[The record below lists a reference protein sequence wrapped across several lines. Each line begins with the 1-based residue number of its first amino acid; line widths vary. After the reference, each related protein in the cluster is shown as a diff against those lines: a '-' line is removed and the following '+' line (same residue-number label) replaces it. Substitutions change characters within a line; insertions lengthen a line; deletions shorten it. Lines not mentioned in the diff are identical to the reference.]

1 MKKIFTPCGIW
12 AVYLMLMFVSCSK
25 ETSTEG
31 TIPDGALV
39 QFSIMSDEIETRTV
53 YGEKYTDPYDNNA
66 KKQQILWKVGDE
78 VTIVMYDPDNFADH
92 QEAVYVV
99 VDSPESMVWKPEV
112 SRHRALVKIKD
123 GYEPLRWNREWTKRK
138 FVAYFVP
145 SMQEEYITPWVS
157 NSVLGGLS
165 SNWGDKGYAQLPMHN
180 NQPRFTLK
188 GLGTSQLEAVP
199 NMYYAHMFAEQEIQ
213 PTSLD
218 DLDVTLVFN
227 PLFTSFEVTLNNP
240 LNKDIGLLGV
250 LLIDG
255 EQYTT
260 GNMIIS
266 DLTNP
271 YSYSV
276 GNNAKYATGFYIYQF
291 DEFYSDTVENP
302 GHFIEYK
309 TIKIPANGT
318 FTLTLF
324 CLPKTYK
331 KLKLEVY
338 YDIVRVQSPYGDT
351 YASDTLP
358 LASSSG
364 QYFTFDAFKKHV
376 LHIDIPETVESYFH

>member
-1 MKKIFTPCGIW
+1 
-12 AVYLMLMFVSCSK
+12 
-25 ETSTEG
+25 
-31 TIPDGALV
+31 
-39 QFSIMSDEIETRTV
+39 
-53 YGEKYTDPYDNNA
+53 
-66 KKQQILWKVGDE
+66 
-78 VTIVMYDPDNFADH
+78 
-92 QEAVYVV
+92 
-99 VDSPESMVWKPEV
+99 
-112 SRHRALVKIKD
+112 
-123 GYEPLRWNREWTKRK
+123 
-138 FVAYFVP
+138 
-145 SMQEEYITPWVS
+145 
-157 NSVLGGLS
+157 
-165 SNWGDKGYAQLPMHN
+165 MHN